1 MVVTIDTLDTA
12 SLNERAHDLL
22 RDAILSAEF
31 APGQRLHVAH
41 IAARLG
47 VSQTPVKDALN
58 RLAAEG
64 LVTILPRKGTFVSS
78 FDWQDLEELLD
89 VRRVLEI
96 RACELAIDRITDS
109 EIARMSEMLEGIRQV
124 AARADTDGFRRE
136 RIANDI
142 AFHRV
147 LLSASGS
154 RRLVEMWEAVHAHV
168 LVARATYPL
177 DRFRKTDQEH
187 NAIVEAL
194 NERSLPHLRDAVDY
208 HLRQVIEN
216 VRRAASTVPSA
227 WTQGEHGEQAGPSMS
242 GGSPISDGGS
252 SR

>member
-1 MVVTIDTLDTA
+1 MAIDTLDTA
-12 SLNERAHDLL
+12 NLNERARDLL
-22 RDAILSAEF
+22 RGAILSAEF
-31 APGQRLHVAH
+31 APGQRLHVAQ

-47 VSQTPVKDALN
+47 VSQTPVKDALS

-96 RACELAIDRITDS
+96 RACELAIDRITDAD
-109 EIARMSEMLEGIRQV
+109 IARMSEMLEGIRRV
-124 AARADTDGFRRE
+124 ATQADMDEFRKE
-136 RIANDI
+136 RIARDI

-147 LLSASGS
+147 LVTASGS
-154 RRLVEMWEAVHAHV
+154 RRLLEMWEAVHAHV

-187 NAIVEAL
+187 SAIVEAL
-194 NERSLPHLRDAVDY
+194 NERSLPRLRDAVDY

-216 VRRAASTVPSA
+216 VRRAANTLPSD
-227 WTQGEHGEQAGPSMS
+227 WTKGEHAEHAASRAAHI
-242 GGSPISDGGS
+242 SPQSDGGS